1 MSHDGAALRRLS
13 PVRRLRLP
21 LLALAVAAL
30 LAGCGGNDETLES
43 LAGTPAAINIVKDVE
58 VMAHACKDPGK
69 KSRQAGVK
77 AYSDLARITSIHPN
91 ATFGPGDAEVTMRQ
105 LLRRSVE
112 KTGHCIGV
120 SVDASG
126 KYSVN

>member
-1 MSHDGAALRRLS
+1 MHR
-13 PVRRLRLP
+13 RLP
-21 LLALAVAAL
+21 LALVAAL
-30 LAGCGGNDETLES
+30 AAAALLVAGCGGDDETLES

-58 VMAHACKDPGK
+58 AMAHACKQPSK

-77 AYSDLARITSIHPN
+77 AYADLAKITSIHPN
-91 ATFGPGDAEVTMRQ
+91 ATFGPGDAEVTMKQ

-120 SVDASG
+120 SVDKNG
-126 KYSVN
+126 KYSVG

>member
-1 MSHDGAALRRLS
+1 VHRCLPLALLAAAL
-13 PVRRLRLP
+13 
-21 LLALAVAAL
+21 L

-58 VMAHACKDPGK
+58 AMAHACKQPGK

-77 AYSDLARITSIHPN
+77 AYADLAKITSIHPN
-91 ATFGPGDAEVTMRQ
+91 ATFGPDDTEVTMRQ

-126 KYSVN
+126 RYHVD

>member
-1 MSHDGAALRRLS
+1 VIR
-13 PVRRLRLP
+13 VRRLLP
-21 LLALAVAAL
+21 LALVAGTALVL
-30 LAGCGGNDETLES
+30 LAGCGGNEETLES

-58 VMAHACKDPGK
+58 AMAHACKQPSK
-69 KSRQAGVK
+69 KSHQAGVK

-126 KYSVN
+126 RYHVD